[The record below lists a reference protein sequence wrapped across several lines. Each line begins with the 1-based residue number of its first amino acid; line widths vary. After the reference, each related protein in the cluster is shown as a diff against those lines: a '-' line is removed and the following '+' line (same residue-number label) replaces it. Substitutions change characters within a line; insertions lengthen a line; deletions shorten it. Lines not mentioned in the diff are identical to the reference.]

1 MIQRL
6 APVMSFLPLLLAVP
20 TCTVRART
28 TWPSTGSTQ
37 PSAELGARGYPVRVY
52 FSKHPQ
58 SDQNATA
65 VFAVRR
71 ISPTLAVAAFT
82 IGQLV
87 VGPTRTETKAGY
99 YSALAGL
106 LHGPSDCGGPAVR
119 IMLNRRGQ
127 TVEPG
132 TATLRFCRRSMSGGI
147 FDDVRVQSEISK
159 TLTQFPSIKRVVI
172 LNKFGQC
179 FGDLS
184 GRNICLHPLAPRTMM
199 LPVY

>member
-1 MIQRL
+1 V
-6 APVMSFLPLLLAVP
+6 ACFLPLLLAVP
-20 TCTVRART
+20 TCTVRAST
-28 TWPSTGSTQ
+28 TWPSTGSAQ
-37 PSAELGARGYPVRVY
+37 PSAQPPARGYAVKVY

-71 ISPTLAVAAFT
+71 ISPTLAVAAFAL
-82 IGQLV
+82 GQLV
-87 VGPTRTETKAGY
+87 VGPTRTETKVGY

-106 LHGPSDCGGPAVR
+106 LHGQSDCGGPAVR
-119 IMLNRRGQ
+119 IMLNRRGT

-132 TATLRFCRRSMSGGI
+132 TATVRFCRRSMSGGI
-147 FDDVRVQSEISK
+147 FDDVRVQSEISR

-172 LNKFGQC
+172 LNKFGHC

-184 GRNICLHPLAPRTMM
+184 GRNTCLRPLAP
-199 LPVY
+199 

>member
-6 APVMSFLPLLLAVP
+6 SLVVCCLSVLLAMP
-20 TCTVRART
+20 TCTSRAST
-28 TWPSTGSTQ
+28 TWLSTGGTQ
-37 PSAELGARGYPVRVY
+37 PSAEPPARAYPVKVY

-71 ISPTLAVAAFT
+71 RSPTLAVAAFA

-87 VGPTRTETKAGY
+87 IGPTRAETKAGY

-106 LHGPSDCGGPAVR
+106 LHGPSDCGGAAVR
-119 IMLNRRGQ
+119 IMLNRRGT

-132 TATLRFCRRSMSGGI
+132 TATVRFCRRSMSGGI
-147 FDDVRVQSEISK
+147 FDDVRVRSEISR

-184 GRNICLHPLAPRTMM
+184 GRNTCLRPLAP
-199 LPVY
+199 

>member
-20 TCTVRART
+20 TCTVRAST
-28 TWPSTGSTQ
+28 TWPDTGST
-37 PSAELGARGYPVRVY
+37 PSSAEPPARGYPVNVY

-71 ISPTLAVAAFT
+71 ISPTLAVAAFA
-82 IGQLV
+82 IRQLV

-119 IMLNRRGQ
+119 IMLNRRGT
-127 TVEPG
+127 TVEPA
-132 TATLRFCRRSMSGGI
+132 TATVRFCRRSMSGGI
-147 FDDVRVQSEISK
+147 FDDVRVQSEISR

-184 GRNICLHPLAPRTMM
+184 GRNTCLHPLAP
-199 LPVY
+199 

>member
-1 MIQRL
+1 M
-6 APVMSFLPLLLAVP
+6 ACFLSVLLAVP
-20 TCTVRART
+20 TCTVRAST
-28 TWPSTGSTQ
+28 TWPSTGSAQ
-37 PSAELGARGYPVRVY
+37 PSAQPPARGHAVKVY

-71 ISPTLAVAAFT
+71 ISPTLAVATFAL
-82 IGQLV
+82 GQLV

-119 IMLNRRGQ
+119 IMLNRRGM

-132 TATLRFCRRSMSGGI
+132 TATVRFCRRSRSGGI
-147 FDDVRVQSEISK
+147 FDDVRVQYEIVK

-184 GRNICLHPLAPRTMM
+184 GRNTCLRPRAP
-199 LPVY
+199 

>member
-1 MIQRL
+1 MRRLRTKRL
-6 APVMSFLPLLLAVP
+6 ALAVCFLSVLLAVP
-20 TCTVRART
+20 TCVVRAST

-37 PSAELGARGYPVRVY
+37 SSAQLPARGYPVKVY

-71 ISPTLAVAAFT
+71 ISPTLAVAAFAL
-82 IGQLV
+82 GQLV

-106 LHGPSDCGGPAVR
+106 LHGQSDCRGPAVR
-119 IMLNRRGQ
+119 IMLNRRGT

-132 TATLRFCRRSMSGGI
+132 TATVRFCRRSMSGGI
-147 FDDVRVQSEISK
+147 FDDVRVRSEISR

-184 GRNICLHPLAPRTMM
+184 GRNTCLRPLAP
-199 LPVY
+199 

>member
-20 TCTVRART
+20 TCTVRAST
-28 TWPSTGSTQ
+28 TWLNTGSTQ
-37 PSAELGARGYPVRVY
+37 SSAEPPARGYPVKVY

-119 IMLNRRGQ
+119 IMLNRRGT

-132 TATLRFCRRSMSGGI
+132 TATVRFCRRSMSGGI
-147 FDDVRVQSEISK
+147 FDDVRVRSEISR

-184 GRNICLHPLAPRTMM
+184 GRNTCLQPLAP
-199 LPVY
+199 

>member
-1 MIQRL
+1 MSCDSEKMITRL
-6 APVMSFLPLLLAVP
+6 APVACFLPLLLVVP
-20 TCTVRART
+20 TCTVRAST

-37 PSAELGARGYPVRVY
+37 PSVEPPARGYPVRVY

-71 ISPTLAVAAFT
+71 ISPTLAVATFAL
-82 IGQLV
+82 GQLV

-119 IMLNRRGQ
+119 IMLNRRGT

-132 TATLRFCRRSMSGGI
+132 TATVRFCRRSMSGGI

-184 GRNICLHPLAPRTMM
+184 GRNTCLRPRAP
-199 LPVY
+199 

>member
-1 MIQRL
+1 MKRL
-6 APVMSFLPLLLAVP
+6 ALVECVLSVLLAVP
-20 TCTVRART
+20 TCTSGAST
-28 TWPSTGSTQ
+28 TWPSTGST
-37 PSAELGARGYPVRVY
+37 PSSAEPPARGYPVTVY

-71 ISPTLAVAAFT
+71 ISPTLAVAAFA
-82 IGQLV
+82 IRQLV

-106 LHGPSDCGGPAVR
+106 LHGPSDCGGPAAR
-119 IMLNRRGQ
+119 ILLNRRG
-127 TVEPG
+127 TAVEPG
-132 TATLRFCRRSMSGGI
+132 TATVRFCRRSMSGGI
-147 FDDVRVQSEISK
+147 FDDVRVRSEISR

-184 GRNICLHPLAPRTMM
+184 GRNTCLRPLAP
-199 LPVY
+199 

>member
-1 MIQRL
+1 MIKRL
-6 APVMSFLPLLLAVP
+6 APVVCFLSVLLAVP
-20 TCTVRART
+20 ACTIRAST

-37 PSAELGARGYPVRVY
+37 LSAEPPARSYPVKVY

-71 ISPTLAVAAFT
+71 SSPTLAVAAFA

-119 IMLNRRGQ
+119 IMLNRRET

-132 TATLRFCRRSMSGGI
+132 TATVRFCRHSMSGGI
-147 FDDVRVQSEISK
+147 FDDVRVRSEISR

-172 LNKFGQC
+172 LNKVGYC

-184 GRNICLHPLAPRTMM
+184 GRNTCLRSLAP
-199 LPVY
+199 

>member
-1 MIQRL
+1 MRRL
-6 APVMSFLPLLLAVP
+6 RTKPRAPVACFLSVLLAVP
-20 TCTVRART
+20 TCVVRAST
-28 TWPSTGSTQ
+28 TWPSTGSAQ
-37 PSAELGARGYPVRVY
+37 PSAQPPARGYAVKVY

-71 ISPTLAVAAFT
+71 ISPTLGVAAFAL
-82 IGQLV
+82 GQLV

-106 LHGPSDCGGPAVR
+106 LHGQSDCGGPAVR
-119 IMLNRRGQ
+119 IMLNRRGT
-127 TVEPG
+127 TVELG
-132 TATLRFCRRSMSGGI
+132 TATVRFCRRSMSGGL
-147 FDDVRVQSEISK
+147 FDDVRVQSEISR

-184 GRNICLHPLAPRTMM
+184 GRNTCLRPRAP
-199 LPVY
+199 

>member
-1 MIQRL
+1 MMIQRHAL
-6 APVMSFLPLLLAVP
+6 VVCFLSVLLAVP
-20 TCTVRART
+20 TCTVQAST
-28 TWPSTGSTQ
+28 TWPRTGSTQ
-37 PSAELGARGYPVRVY
+37 SRAQPPARGYPVRIY

-71 ISPTLAVAAFT
+71 ISPTLAVAAFA

-87 VGPTRTETKAGY
+87 VGPTRTETKANY

-119 IMLNRRGQ
+119 IMLNRRG
-127 TVEPG
+127 TMVEPG
-132 TATLRFCRRSMSGGI
+132 TATVRFCRHSMSGGI
-147 FDDVRVQSEISK
+147 FDDVRVRSEISR

-172 LNKFGQC
+172 LNK
-179 FGDLS
+179 L
-184 GRNICLHPLAPRTMM
+184 
-199 LPVY
+199 

>member
-1 MIQRL
+1 MKIKRL
-6 APVMSFLPLLLAVP
+6 APVLCSVAVLLAVP
-20 TCTVRART
+20 TCTVRASA

-37 PSAELGARGYPVRVY
+37 PSAEPPARSYPVRVY

-71 ISPTLAVAAFT
+71 VSLTLAVAAFT
-82 IGQLV
+82 IGQLL
-87 VGPTRTETKAGY
+87 VGPTQTETKAGY

-119 IMLNRRGQ
+119 IMLNSRGT

-132 TATLRFCRRSMSGGI
+132 TATVRFCRRSMSGGI
-147 FDDVRVQSEISK
+147 FDDVRVRSEISR

-172 LNKFGQC
+172 LNKVGHC

-184 GRNICLHPLAPRTMM
+184 GRNTCLRSLAP
-199 LPVY
+199 

>member
-6 APVMSFLPLLLAVP
+6 ALAVCFLSVLFAVP
-20 TCTVRART
+20 TGRVRAST

-37 PSAELGARGYPVRVY
+37 LSAEPAARGYPVWVY

-71 ISPTLAVAAFT
+71 ISPTLAVAAFA
-82 IGQLV
+82 IRQLV

-99 YSALAGL
+99 YSALASI
-106 LHGPSDCGGPAVR
+106 LHGPSDCGGPAAR
-119 IMLNRRGQ
+119 IVLNRRG
-127 TVEPG
+127 TTIEPG
-132 TATLRFCRRSMSGGI
+132 TATVRFCRRSMSGGI
-147 FDDVRVQSEISK
+147 FDDVRVRSEISR
-159 TLTQFPSIKRVVI
+159 TLTQFPSIKSVVI
-172 LNKFGQC
+172 LNKVGQC

-184 GRNICLHPLAPRTMM
+184 GRNTCLRPRAP
-199 LPVY
+199 